1 MIDLKEIIQYI
12 KTHAYPY
19 KTAKSLYNIIVGA
32 KTHQTYFDAC
42 SQQLL
47 SLYHSHPNLKY
58 PPFERIFNNLSE
70 NDDNLNIDLKINPR
84 YTFESIQQTFQVI
97 QLLIQTISYNNHYTL
112 SFIPVSQINKV
123 QRKVKIIF
131 HKIIQDQ
138 KEKLFEKEVYQLFS
152 RINKENDNSILHY
165 FLQGFDETMYTN
177 QQVGMIESLTDD
189 NLLRIKMNDLVEMM
203 NQLENKDVFPILN
216 EAIILPI
223 LSQNAYQT
231 YQHVKKGLDM
241 KQIAHLENVKENTIE
256 DHILE
261 LFIKGYLSDYK
272 MYLNESFYNNFKP
285 FYQNQKASRLK
296 VFKSEF
302 PNNSYFEI
310 KLAIVRI
317 AREG

>member
-12 KTHAYPY
+12 KTHAYHY
-19 KTAKSLYNIIVGA
+19 KTTKSLYNIIVGA

-58 PPFERIFNNLSE
+58 PSFERIFNSLNESG
-70 NDDNLNIDLKINPR
+70 DNLNIDLKITPR

-97 QLLIQTISYNNHYTL
+97 QLLIQTISYNNHHTL

-123 QRKVKIIF
+123 QHRVKRIF
-131 HKIIQDQ
+131 HKIKQEQ
-138 KEKLFEKEVYQLFS
+138 KEKLFEEEIYLLFK

-165 FLQGFDETMYTN
+165 FLQGFEEKMYTN

-189 NLLRIKMNDLVEMM
+189 DLLRIKMNDFVEMM
-203 NQLENKDVFPILN
+203 SQLENKDDFPILN
-216 EAIILPI
+216 KAIILPV

-231 YQHVKKGLDM
+231 YQHVKEGLKM
-241 KQIAHLENVKENTIE
+241 KQIAHLENVKENTVE

-261 LFIKGYLSDYK
+261 LFIKGYLSDYNK
-272 MYLNESFYNNFKP
+272 YLNEVFYSNFKP
-285 FYQNQKASRLK
+285 FYQNQKESRLK
-296 VFKSEF
+296 AFKAEF

-310 KLAIVRI
+310 KLAIIRI
-317 AREG
+317 ARGG